1 MGHFLFCVV
10 NRYDPQKVKKRGIEK
25 NQALESISWIEIKR
39 AFAAQRAHGL
49 SVAPAQM
56 IFELSV

>member
-1 MGHFLFCVV
+1 MGRFLFCVV
-10 NRYDPQKVKKRGIEK
+10 NRYDPQKVKKRDRK
-25 NQALESISWIEIKR
+25 ESGVRKYFTEEIKK

-49 SVAPAQM
+49 SVAPVQM

>member
-1 MGHFLFCVV
+1 MCPSEG
-10 NRYDPQKVKKRGIEK
+10 KEKRDRK
-25 NQALESISWIEIKR
+25 ESGVRKYFMDEIKR